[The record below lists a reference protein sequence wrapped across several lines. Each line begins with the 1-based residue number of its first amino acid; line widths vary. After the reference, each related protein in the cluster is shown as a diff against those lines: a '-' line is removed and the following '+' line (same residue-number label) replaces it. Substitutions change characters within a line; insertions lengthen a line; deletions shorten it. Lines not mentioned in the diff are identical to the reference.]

1 MIRESDN
8 EPASPVFFSSAGAA
22 AAASAIRSWVM
33 LLLLATCLLVSVEA
47 LWVGAI
53 DVTARAMRSVSC
65 GDEGL
70 NANDGVA
77 ARTKA
82 RAAAEILEG
91 LMALLGSGRGMA
103 SIAPALQG

>member
-1 MIRESDN
+1 M
-8 EPASPVFFSSAGAA
+8 
-22 AAASAIRSWVM
+22 
-33 LLLLATCLLVSVEA
+33 
-47 LWVGAI
+47 GAI

-103 SIAPALQG
+103 SMERSRNSNGLTHRPKGPCKDEMDVRWPDQSSMHVHGRT